1 MRAISTVSGV
11 PVAPVPRTP
20 RKLSKRQEVSTGVL
34 VLLVGPE
41 ARGKDMLIAAARN
54 RYAGNL
60 RMAFPARVVTRPS
73 HLDQEHISISRRAFR
88 DIENNCGFAVAWE
101 HFGTRHGLT
110 AGALQALDD
119 GCIVVIA
126 TAAEAVD
133 DFEALGHRIEIV
145 ALHSAV
151 DIARPFS
158 GGRRSTFA
166 NACLQGR
173 VARHQ
178 ITHSGNITHAVRSFH
193 AVLDTVQATA
203 AARQSRGRSS
213 SVGDNP

>member
-1 MRAISTVSGV
+1 MRAISTVSGLH
-11 PVAPVPRTP
+11 VAPGPRAP
-20 RKLSKRQEVSTGVL
+20 RLQPRRLEISTGVL

-41 ARGKDMLIAAARN
+41 ARGKDMLIATARN
-54 RYAGNL
+54 RYAANL
-60 RMAFPARVVTRPS
+60 RMEFPARVVTRPS

-145 ALHSAV
+145 TLHSAV

-158 GGRRSTFA
+158 GRRRPPVES
-166 NACLQGR
+166 ACLQGH
-173 VARHQ
+173 VVRHQ
-178 ITHSGNITHAVRSFH
+178 ITHSGDIAHAVRSFH

-203 AARQSRGRSS
+203 ATRQSRGRSS